1 MLKLLTPD
9 LHIESVFKLNLEK
22 LKKNN
27 IEGLIIDID
36 NTLVSWDIKYITE
49 RAKQWLLNLEKE
61 GFKVCLVSNNTRD
74 RVVVFNEELKLPA
87 IHRALKPRIGAFK
100 KAMKNIGTTAENTAV
115 IGDQIFTDVLG
126 GNRIGLFT
134 VLVVPIVGK
143 EFWWTTLVRKIERH
157 ILKIV
162 LKDNRGDI

>member
-9 LHIESVFKLNLEK
+9 LHVESVFRLDLKK
-22 LKKNN
+22 LKENN
-27 IEGLIIDID
+27 IKGLIIDID

-49 RAKQWLLNLEKE
+49 KTKQWLLNLERE
-61 GFKVCLVSNNTRD
+61 GYKVCLVSNNTKD

-100 KAMKNIGTTAENTAV
+100 KAMKIIGTTVKNTAV

-134 VLVVPIVGK
+134 ILVIPIVGK
-143 EFWWTTLVRKIERH
+143 EFWWTTFIRKIERH
-157 ILKIV
+157 ILMIV
-162 LKDNRGDI
+162 LSDNKVDI